1 VRRIELVA
9 SDSRSQIIFGF
20 DWREVETMVPA
31 TNAVIITDHNV
42 KALWEK
48 NFPSLPVLSITPGES
63 SKSLSTIDTL
73 VREML
78 ELGIDRD
85 GFVLGIGGG
94 VVCDIAGF
102 TASVYMRGIRFGFVS
117 STLLSQVDASTGG
130 KNGVNC
136 SLAKNVIGLF
146 NQPEFVICDES
157 ILKTLSDEE
166 YLSGLSELVKTA
178 FIGDSS
184 LIDEIGA
191 NMEKLLLRDESLLRE
206 LIFRSVQIKSRIV
219 GSDMR
224 EAGVRRILNF
234 GHTFGHAAE
243 MEYGIRHGVA
253 VAWGMVAAIDFS
265 VKSGYL
271 TPGDSQY
278 LKDIIFRLGL
288 LQDTKPDGSR
298 IARHLG
304 KDKKRSGEDMLF
316 VFLGSPGVAK
326 VDRVSISVLMEF
338 IGSYK

>member
-1 VRRIELVA
+1 MRVIELLTT
-9 SDSRSQIIFGF
+9 DSRSQIIFGF
-20 DWREVETMVPA
+20 DWQKVGTMVPA
-31 TNAVIITDHNV
+31 TNAVIITDQNV

-48 NFPSLPVLSITPGES
+48 DFPSLPVLSITPGEA
-63 SKSLSTIDTL
+63 SKSLSTIETL
-73 VREML
+73 VKKML
-78 ELGIDRD
+78 DLGIDRD

-102 TASVYMRGIRFGFVS
+102 TASIYMRGIRFGFVS
-117 STLLSQVDASTGG
+117 TTLLSQVDASTGG

-157 ILKTLSDEE
+157 ILKTLSTEE

-178 FIGDSS
+178 YIRDIS
-184 LIDEIGA
+184 LINDIEA
-191 NMEKLLLRDESLLRE
+191 NIDKILLRDESLLRE
-206 LIFRSVQIKSRIV
+206 LIFRAVQIKSDVV

-253 VAWGMVAAIDFS
+253 VAWGMIAAIDFS

-271 TPGDSQY
+271 TSGDSQY
-278 LKDIIFRLGL
+278 LKGIIVRLGL
-288 LQDTKPDGSR
+288 LQGTNPDGNR
-298 IARHLG
+298 IARHIG
-304 KDKKRSGEDMLF
+304 NDKKRAGSELQF
-316 VFLGSPGVAK
+316 VFLGSPGISLVE
-326 VDRVSISVLMEF
+326 RVSISELTEF
-338 IGSYK
+338 IGSYN